1 MGAAGAAVL
10 RSLQSPLQI
19 ILLNYYL
26 TSKIKRTAFPVNA
39 LALSKLYIVSTDI
52 FSSLVVLLRS
62 TEALE
67 NFS

>member
-39 LALSKLYIVSTDI
+39 LFKLYIESTDI